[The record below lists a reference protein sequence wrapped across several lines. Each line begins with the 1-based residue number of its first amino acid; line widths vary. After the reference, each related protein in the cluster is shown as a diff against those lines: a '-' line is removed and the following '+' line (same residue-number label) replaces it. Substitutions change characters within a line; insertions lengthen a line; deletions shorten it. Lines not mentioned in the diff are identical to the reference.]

1 MAVSAEPGN
10 TEDTKEKLKAKL
22 RSADLGGG
30 SDVERG
36 KQMLNPF
43 QAVC

>member
-10 TEDTKEKLKAKL
+10 TKDTKEKLKAKL
-22 RSADLGGG
+22 RSADQGVRV
-30 SDVERG
+30 DRG
-36 KQMLNPF
+36 KHMLNPF